1 MLLQVLP
8 SRKTEA
14 SCTDESLRHVSM
26 ITFDSN
32 RRKESMLCRM
42 EDGCAHPG
50 EQANK
55 NEESSILSCSGYDGS
70 GDIDDQTSEA
80 QCPSEAVTVPVS
92 EGLESHAARPDDSS
106 VAAQAEMRSEE
117 R

>member
-1 MLLQVLP
+1 
-8 SRKTEA
+8 
-14 SCTDESLRHVSM
+14 
-26 ITFDSN
+26 
-32 RRKESMLCRM
+32 MLCRM

-106 VAAQAEMRSEE
+106 VAAQAEMASTSEQECVHSTEGKNTACE
-117 R
+117 RERETAERTQRHGSSERCSTG